1 MGSGTRLRVPIT
13 AGTTSCCPNL
23 TPAGLGPSVPVG
35 NAGLE
40 PSSSSS
46 SSPSSYPLLGPDLIS
61 PPAGRRLT
69 QPRLPLHLQTLKGNG
84 DFRLTF
90 PTSPAPSRFPQA
102 VVIKAAFNC
111 PSAHLPTSPRT
122 EKRTKR
128 VWILRWLVRVGFV
141 HSCRALESLLFSHP
155 PIFTRLAGAV
165 QELYPS
171 AKRN

>member
-46 SSPSSYPLLGPDLIS
+46 SSPSCYPLLGPDLIS

-90 PTSPAPSRFPQA
+90 PTSPTPSRFPQA
-102 VVIKAAFNC
+102 VVIKAVFNY
-111 PSAHLPTSPRT
+111 PSAHLPTSPPAGEANEANVDSPVAHKGWVRT
-122 EKRTKR
+122 Q
-128 VWILRWLVRVGFV
+128 L
-141 HSCRALESLLFSHP
+141 
-155 PIFTRLAGAV
+155 
-165 QELYPS
+165 PS
-171 AKRN
+171 ARVSPL